1 MTDYGKVRS
10 TEKPERIVV
19 DDYSVWV
26 HTDIRE
32 ISENIGE
39 ENEFA
44 GYEFNMIQYD
54 KNEFIKAQ
62 TSENAELSQQITD
75 MQLALCEVYETI
87 S

>member
-1 MTDYGKVRS
+1 MIDYGKTRS
-10 TEKPERIVV
+10 TEKPEHIVV

-26 HTDIRE
+26 HTDIKE
-32 ISENIGE
+32 ILENIGE
-39 ENEFA
+39 ENEFV

-75 MQLALCEVYETI
+75 IQLALCEVYEVM